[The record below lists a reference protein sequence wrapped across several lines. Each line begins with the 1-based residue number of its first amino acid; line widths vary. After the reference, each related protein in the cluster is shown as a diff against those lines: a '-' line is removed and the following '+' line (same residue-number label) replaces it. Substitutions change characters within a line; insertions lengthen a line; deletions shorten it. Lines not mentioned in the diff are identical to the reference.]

1 MPIFRMR
8 YCRVYEFSPRAP
20 SVIRI
25 LGIDPGSLF
34 TGYGVVDHDGCKLTH
49 VTSGCI
55 RIGDKP
61 FPERLQQIFFAVRAL
76 VGEFRP
82 VELAIEQAFVHKN
95 ADSALKLGQ
104 ARAAA
109 ICATLE
115 SALPVFEYT
124 PRAVKQAVVGK
135 GAASKEQVQHMMR
148 ILLGL
153 RGELQPDSADALAVA
168 VCHAHSRDLQSQL
181 ARAAGRGARGA

>member
-1 MPIFRMR
+1 
-8 YCRVYEFSPRAP
+8 
-20 SVIRI
+20 VIRI

-34 TGYGVVDHDGCKLTH
+34 TGYGVVDHGGRRVQH

-55 RIGDKP
+55 RVQGKE
-61 FPERLQQIFFAVRAL
+61 FPRRLQEIFYGVRAL
-76 VGEFRP
+76 VEEFQP
-82 VELAIEQAFVHKN
+82 QELAIEQAFVHKN

-115 SALPVFEYT
+115 FELAVFEYT
-124 PRAVKQAVVGK
+124 PRSVKQAVVGK

-148 ILLGL
+148 ILLNL
-153 RGELQPDSADALAVA
+153 RGELQADSADALAVA

-181 ARAAGRGARGA
+181 ARYAGRNT

>member
-1 MPIFRMR
+1 M
-8 YCRVYEFSPRAP
+8 
-20 SVIRI
+20 IRI

-34 TGYGVVDHDGCKLTH
+34 TGYGVVDYDGQRLAH

-55 RIGDKP
+55 RVAGSD
-61 FPERLQQIFFAVRAL
+61 FGARLREIFQGVVAVL
-76 VGEFRP
+76 KEFGP
-82 VELAIEQAFVHKN
+82 QELAVEKAFVHKN

-115 SALPVFEYT
+115 SNLPLHEYSPREVKLALT
-124 PRAVKQAVVGK
+124 GK
-135 GAASKEQVQHMMR
+135 GSAAKEQVQHMVK

-153 RGELQPDSADALAVA
+153 QGRMQADSADALAVA
-168 VCHAHSRDLQSQL
+168 ICHAHSRRLRRQL
-181 ARAAGRGARGA
+181 GAAP

>member
-1 MPIFRMR
+1 MA
-8 YCRVYEFSPRAP
+8 VT
-20 SVIRI
+20 RI
-25 LGIDPGSLF
+25 LGIDPGSLL
-34 TGYGVVDHDGCKLTH
+34 TGYGVVDHDGRDVKH

-55 RIGDKP
+55 RMHDKS
-61 FPERLQQIFFAVRAL
+61 FPERLREIFFGVQAL
-76 VGEFRP
+76 VAEFTP
-82 VELAIEQAFVHKN
+82 QELAIEQAFVHKN

-115 SALPVFEYT
+115 SGLAVFEYT
-124 PRAVKQAVVGK
+124 PRAVKQAVVGR

-153 RGELQPDSADALAVA
+153 RGKLQADSADALAVA
-168 VCHAHSRDLQSQL
+168 VCHAHSRELKARL
-181 ARAAGRGARGA
+181 AGHALVTERLS